1 MAALLVGAAPLAQT
15 PEPAQDDSIEAI
27 RTRAEA
33 GDADAQF
40 ELGLMYARGE
50 RVPAPVAA
58 QAGFPTKR
66 VEPFRFL
73 SDATWNELAGRYTE
87 D

>member
-1 MAALLVGAAPLAQT
+1 MKTCVGIVGIAVTYAALA
-15 PEPAQDDSIEAI
+15 
-27 RTRAEA
+27 
-33 GDADAQF
+33 
-40 ELGLMYARGE
+40 
-50 RVPAPVAA
+50 VPAPVAA